1 MKPSQLVAALIAAA
15 TSALSLGLLPHP
27 WAECVTVAIATI
39 GALYVGPG
47 TLTRCPDCGTVH
59 ELMAPP
65 NPPAPPAGP

>member
-1 MKPSQLVAALIAAA
+1 VKPSQLVAALIAGA

-27 WAECVTVAIATI
+27 WAECVSVAIATI
-39 GALYVGPG
+39 GALYIDRG

-65 NPPAPPAGP
+65 ARPEPPD